1 MACGSRTLCPSVE
14 LSGILELGDT
24 HGLRFENKLSR
35 YKVLENEEMAETLS
49 SAIAIIF

>member
-1 MACGSRTLCPSVE
+1 MACDSRTLCPFVE

-24 HGLRFENKLSR
+24 HGLRFKNKLSR